1 MKKLLLIIS
10 FLLCVVG
17 VSHADTQIA
26 NDNFNRA
33 ACASSCGSGGQLGP
47 NWYNQGTSWRMNT
60 GGIGMYNWGG
70 NDSLHYSNA
79 TFANDQ
85 YSLVTGAS
93 SSGYLS
99 TGPSAH
105 TGPAVRL
112 QASANS
118 GYVAACSTFSS
129 PNCTAVQ
136 IWKATSGTFVALGS
150 PITTTSFTDTVQFM
164 LKATGTNLT
173 VWVGG
178 VQQGSAV
185 SDSTY
190 STGYPGV
197 SNNNYWGN
205 GMSGTGILYWE
216 GGNVGNY
223 AASPFFSPNGVAL
236 GFTSPATTV
245 TLSTTTG
252 AATIVYTTDGTTPT
266 ANGSC
271 VATNGT
277 GISSGGT
284 VSLSSVVTL
293 QAITCATGYITSGV
307 TSALFTLYPDQ
318 PIAGYGSSNAENFS
332 EFFNP
337 ILNIDSVGTFP
348 AQLPLITT
356 WTGTTISSTQVSAWT
371 GMNTTTG
378 YYVYPAVDP
387 LGTYGIRGPGAGMGY
402 AVRTA
407 EVYPPNQYSKV
418 SYHALSGAAN
428 DGVAVGTN
436 CNPGSAMSGD
446 VLAVETLGANN
457 LMLYI
462 DGSQIAS
469 ITLAPSEGDVYEM
482 RQFGTICTP
491 LKNGVQVTGL
501 NASYACAAATH
512 PVCVGAWSVT
522 NVPSTTGYASGYNW
536 SGGAVATSN
545 PGVTPI
551 SWSGNTYS
559 NYAMGTV
566 TSGTTLSYPTWQA
579 DGNANASLP
588 TTGLICCNA
597 GNALSSQYAMGSS
610 GGASGKIQQGHLI
623 APFQNV
629 YWVHSLVTM
638 DGTAWNHGNWFLKFA
653 SSPYNPPSALSQGSS
668 GCYDSAA
675 GYIGVEPMMQGAVPL
690 GASVEYGNTHK
701 LHVTFD
707 NNFVSTL
714 AVVNAVL
721 DGSGHVSSINVTNG
735 NNTQSGA
742 ISTQTEVLIWGGGGT
757 GATAHAV
764 LSSGSVTSVVVDT
777 GGSGYTSTPYV
788 TIIPY
793 ASGSGFQACQVTPNY
808 NIRTAIGFDYSPM
821 HGDEILGVYNQTS
834 GLLKVYAKSG
844 ATLGGWTANT
854 AVTARVIGT
863 NTSGVSGGVTGTT
876 IEVNGLYQVAA
887 TLTWTGSGF
896 QYTQNIALGEYVS
909 DGSHWQKVTT
919 LGAGV
924 IPGSSTP
931 PSWNHSGG
939 TTTLGNG
946 VVFTDM
952 GTLTTPTTGSSA
964 PSVWGG
970 QFNTCETDT
979 QHGALTVD
987 GTVTWQCVGEAAV
1000 STTTFVLLGSVTVP
1014 GFNDGYPKFP
1024 GIWANNNSPSP
1035 SNGEFAFQDVQFG
1048 SGDPCSNGKYTCSG
1062 NQESAYIG
1070 WVQ

>member
-1 MKKLLLIIS
+1 MKKLLLIIGL
-10 FLLCVVG
+10 FLCVRG
-17 VSHADTQIA
+17 VSNADTVVA
-26 NDNFNRA
+26 TDNLNRA

-47 NWYNQGTSWRMNT
+47 NWYNQGTSWRMN
-60 GGIGMYNWGG
+60 GGGVGIFNFNG
-70 NDSLHYSNA
+70 NDSLHYSA
-79 TFANDQ
+79 ASFANDQ
-85 YSLVTGAS
+85 YSLVTGAAS
-93 SSGYLS
+93 NGYMSSGP
-99 TGPSAH
+99 GVH
-105 TGPAVRL
+105 VGPAVRL
-112 QASANS
+112 QASTNS
-118 GYVAACSTFSS
+118 GYVAACSTYSS

-136 IWKATSGTFVALGS
+136 IWKATSGTFTALGS
-150 PITTTSFTDTVQFM
+150 PITTTSFTDTAQFM

-185 SDSTY
+185 SDATY
-190 STGYPGV
+190 TSGSAGI
-197 SNNNYWGN
+197 SNSNSWGS
-205 GMSGTGILYWE
+205 GSSGTGILYWE

-223 AASPFFSPNGVAL
+223 AASPTFSPNGVAL
-236 GFTSPATTV
+236 GLTSPATTV

-284 VSLSSVVTL
+284 ISLSSAVTL
-293 QAITCATGYITSGV
+293 QAITCASSYITSGV
-307 TSALFTLYPDQ
+307 TSAAFNLYPDQ
-318 PIAGYGSSNAENFS
+318 PIAGYGSTNPENFS
-332 EFFNP
+332 GYYNP
-337 ILNIDSVGTFP
+337 ILNIDTVGGYP
-348 AQLPLITT
+348 SQLPLDTA
-356 WTGTTISSTQVSAWT
+356 WTGATISSTQVSAWT

-387 LGTYGIRGPGAGMGY
+387 LGTYGFRGSNVGMGY
-402 AVRTA
+402 TVRTA
-407 EVYPPNQYSKV
+407 EVYPANQYSKV
-418 SYHALSGAAN
+418 SYHGLSGASN
-428 DGVAVGTN
+428 NGVAVGTN
-436 CNPGSAMSGD
+436 CNPGSSMSGN
-446 VLAVETLGANN
+446 VLTVSTLTSNN
-457 LMLYI
+457 VSLYI
-462 DGSQIAS
+462 NGSSVAS
-469 ITLAPSEGDVYEM
+469 ITLAPSEGDTYEM
-482 RQFGTICTP
+482 RQYGTTCAP
-491 LKNGVQVTGL
+491 LKNGAQVTGL
-501 NASYACAAATH
+501 NASYTCAAATH
-512 PVCVGAWSVT
+512 PVCVGAWGIT
-522 NVPSTTGYASGYNW
+522 NVANPTGYASGYNW
-536 SGGAVATSN
+536 SGGAVANSN

-551 SWSGNTYS
+551 SWGGNTYS

-588 TTGLICCNA
+588 TSGLVCCNV
-597 GNALSSQYAMGSS
+597 GNALSSQYAMGST
-610 GGASGKIQQGHLI
+610 GGSSGKIQQGHLI

-638 DGTAWNHGNWFLKFA
+638 DATAWNHGNWFLKFA
-653 SSPYNPPSALSQGSS
+653 SSPYNPPSALSQGAS

-714 AVVNAVL
+714 AVVTATVSGGAVT
-721 DGSGHVSSINVTNG
+721 GFTITNG
-735 NNTQSGA
+735 NNTQTGA
-742 ISTQTEVLIWGGGGT
+742 ITTGTQVLIWGGGGS

-764 LSSGSVTSVVVDT
+764 LTGGNVSSVVVDS
-777 GGSGYTSTPYV
+777 GGSGYTSAPYV

-793 ASGSGFQACQVTPNY
+793 SAGVQACQVTPNY
-808 NIRTAIGFDYSPM
+808 NIRTAIGFDYAPM

-844 ATLGGWTANT
+844 ATLGGWTSNT
-854 AVTARVIGT
+854 ALTARVIGT

-876 IEVNGLYQVAA
+876 IEMHGLYQVEA
-887 TLTWTGSGF
+887 TLTWTGAF
-896 QYTQNIALGEYVS
+896 TYPQNIALGEYVS

-924 IPGSSTP
+924 IPGSSSP
-931 PSWNHSGG
+931 PSWSHSGG
-939 TTTLGNG
+939 TTALGNG

-952 GTLTTPTTGSSA
+952 GVAGTPTTGA
-964 PSVWGG
+964 TEPPIWGG
-970 QFNTCETDT
+970 QYNTCETDT
-979 QHGALTVD
+979 QHGALTID
-987 GTVTWQCVGEAAV
+987 GTATWQCVGEAAE
-1000 STTTFVLLGSVTVP
+1000 STSSFTLLGSVVVP
-1014 GFNDGYPKFP
+1014 GFNDGWPKFP
-1024 GIWANNNSPSP
+1024 GIWANNNASSS

-1048 SGDPCSNGKYTCSG
+1048 SGDPCGAKYTCTSG
-1062 NQESAYIG
+1062 TNNSWSA